1 MKDALLLGAVAVVFV
16 VLYFVM
22 RRMDRFF
29 AEHPFLAEPEEQEC
43 TGLEKEAFLCYDPTC
58 QRRVSA
64 SPCTHTSERRMP
76 DGKTAAGPGSASAGH
91 P

>member
-22 RRMDRFF
+22 RRLDRFL
-29 AEHPFLAEPEEQEC
+29 AEHSTLAEPEEQEC
-43 TGLEKEAFLCYDPTC
+43 TGLEKEALLCYDPTC

-64 SPCTHTSERRMP
+64 PPHTQERRMP
-76 DGKTAAGPGSASAGH
+76 DGKAAAGPGSASAGH